1 MIKKIIIFITLILS
15 MSGYSLAQK
24 DTLYLSVASSL
35 YNVSKSLVEEWKKT
49 NSTEVVIITGPTSLI
64 ARQIYNG
71 QTSDIIITA
80 NKDWLLWM
88 NNKELINIE
97 EASLI
102 AKNSLIFSS
111 GINKGFYID
120 IKSKNFREDFV
131 DQLSSSKF
139 PIPHPS
145 TVPLGIYAKE
155 ALESMGLW
163 RLLEKKFVY
172 TASSQSNL
180 KFISNGDALVG
191 ISYLSDAIS
200 SPNILIV
207 AKIDEKIFSY
217 KKPTY
222 WAAKIKRNEADNDY
236 DFIKWLRSIEAQRII
251 KNYGFESI
259 N

>member
-102 AKNSLIFSS
+102 SIS
-111 GINKGFYID
+111 GYN
-120 IKSKNFREDFV
+120 
-131 DQLSSSKF
+131 
-139 PIPHPS
+139 
-145 TVPLGIYAKE
+145 
-155 ALESMGLW
+155 
-163 RLLEKKFVY
+163 
-172 TASSQSNL
+172 
-180 KFISNGDALVG
+180 
-191 ISYLSDAIS
+191 
-200 SPNILIV
+200 NI
-207 AKIDEKIFSY
+207 
-217 KKPTY
+217 
-222 WAAKIKRNEADNDY
+222 
-236 DFIKWLRSIEAQRII
+236 
-251 KNYGFESI
+251 
-259 N
+259 

>member
-1 MIKKIIIFITLILS
+1 MIKKIIILITLILS

-111 GINKGFYID
+111 GVNKGFYID
-120 IKSKNFREDFV
+120 IKSENFREDFV

-163 RLLEKKFVY
+163 SLLEKKFVY

-200 SPNILIV
+200 CLLYTSPSPR
-207 AKIDEKIFSY
+207 D
-217 KKPTY
+217 
-222 WAAKIKRNEADNDY
+222 
-236 DFIKWLRSIEAQRII
+236 
-251 KNYGFESI
+251 
-259 N
+259 